1 MNINQAFEAALSGTL
16 TQGDILKLL
25 CSVAETSAEVKRVE
39 QSIAARHP
47 ELIGPFR
54 PMTDDEMSAAY
65 EAGNRSIYADQANG
79 WTLD

>member
-1 MNINQAFEAALSGTL
+1 MNINQAFEAALAGTL
-16 TQGDILKLL
+16 TQGDILKLF
-25 CSVAETSAEVKRVE
+25 CSVAETSAVVERVE

-54 PMTDDEMSAAY
+54 PMTDAEMSAAY
-65 EAGNRSIYADQANG
+65 EAGVRSIYADQARG